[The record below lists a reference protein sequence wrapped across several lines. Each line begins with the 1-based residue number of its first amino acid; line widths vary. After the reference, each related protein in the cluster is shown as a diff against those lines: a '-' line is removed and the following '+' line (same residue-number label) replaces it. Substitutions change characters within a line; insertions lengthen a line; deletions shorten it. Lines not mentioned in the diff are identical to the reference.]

1 MVKTRETGCV
11 GATAPVMISKGSSS
25 GFWYQNPELM
35 WTKIITNIG
44 NINGTRIRIR
54 INSYPS
60 QPILIHGYAGT
71 APPAVSRRG
80 SF

>member
-44 NINGTRIRIR
+44 NINGN
-54 INSYPS
+54 INVG
-60 QPILIHGYAGT
+60 ITLFN
-71 APPAVSRRG
+71 
-80 SF
+80 SFQQENNAHAQLP